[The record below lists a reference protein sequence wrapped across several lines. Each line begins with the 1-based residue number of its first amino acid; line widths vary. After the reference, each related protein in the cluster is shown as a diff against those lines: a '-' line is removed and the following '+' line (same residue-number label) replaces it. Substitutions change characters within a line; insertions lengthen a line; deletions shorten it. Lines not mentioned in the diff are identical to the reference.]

1 MKGSS
6 CYTYALSI
14 ANIYEVMLFTK
25 KRISKY
31 LESRQI
37 PEGSPT
43 VLEQIF
49 EVKRE
54 GICEEE

>member
-1 MKGSS
+1 
-6 CYTYALSI
+6 
-14 ANIYEVMLFTK
+14 MLFTK

-43 VLEQIF
+43 VPEQIF

-54 GICEEE
+54 GICEEKSYLI